1 MAELAAGGPIGL
13 RGRPEEVAAA
23 VAFLA
28 SANSSFMLGTAL
40 HVNGGENQ
48 FRPSTRSPDRSA
60 RHTHHPPPNRTDNR
74 EGLSTC
80 QGHSPFPVSATHCRT
95 TR

>member
-1 MAELAAGGPIGL
+1 MALHDAGVPGKCEADDDGVEVAFEALGEVPEAGQFGRGGGPPSRRNSAAGVPIGR

-28 SANSSFMLGTAL
+28 SADSSFVLGTTL

-48 FRPSTRSPDRSA
+48 F
-60 RHTHHPPPNRTDNR
+60 
-74 EGLSTC
+74 
-80 QGHSPFPVSATHCRT
+80 
-95 TR
+95 